1 MGLLSETIERYKNF
15 QTKHKRRI
23 RIVRKFVLPIIVV
36 GLAALFIYLNI
47 KYSDSIDEE
56 IQSWNNFGSFIIGVF
71 GLSLTQDVAKNRRTG
86 KREKIDHLVNFII
99 ICWILFFVWWI
110 PSVNHLKNNEY
121 FEGNKPLP
129 LYIYVWFGLV
139 FMPLVVFL
147 SLCLGF
153 GLCYIGLEEKR
164 KRRKNANIELQKQAI
179 ALESLP
185 NKTNTLKRSFG
196 KQDIDLENNDEGF
209 LQSRDHL
216 IHALQSISNEDEMKK
231 LIINELETSK
241 LSSSTNKQF
250 ALKMTLYLYFKS
262 LSYHY
267 WLSKKNVI
275 KETQCSKCPAYVKE
289 DQGLVCGKSIYCN
302 ECSIVH
308 LLFDVEEKFE
318 KDHNYWGNNVVKM
331 AFQFVDQFFKSIDS
345 IEDIL

>member
-1 MGLLSETIERYKNF
+1 MSFLFEPIESYNNF

-23 RIVRKFVLPIIVV
+23 RIVRKFVLPIFVV
-36 GLAALFIYLNI
+36 GLGALLIYLSI
-47 KYSDSIDEE
+47 KYTDSIDEE
-56 IQSWNNFGSFIIGVF
+56 ILKWNFIGSFIIGFF
-71 GLSLTQDVAKNRRTG
+71 GLSLTRDGTYNGSSQ
-86 KREKIDHLVNFII
+86 EMDHLFNFIVA
-99 ICWILFFVWWI
+99 CWILFFVWWI
-110 PSVNHLKNNEY
+110 PTVNHLTNNEY
-121 FEGNKPLP
+121 FDVNKPLP

-139 FMPLVVFL
+139 FLPLVVFL
-147 SLCLGF
+147 SLCL
-153 GLCYIGLEEKR
+153 LLNLRYNNGLEAKR
-164 KRRKNANIELQKQAI
+164 MRRKSANIEPLKQALLI
-179 ALESLP
+179 ESHP

-196 KQDIDLENNDEGF
+196 KQDMDLENNDEGF

-216 IHALQSISNEDEMKK
+216 IHALQSISNDDEMKK

-275 KETQCSKCPAYVKE
+275 KETQCSKCQAYVKE

-318 KDHNYWGNNVVKM
+318 KDGNYWGKNVVKM
-331 AFQFVDQFFKSIDS
+331 AFQFVDQFFTSIDS
-345 IEDIL
+345 VEDIL

>member
-1 MGLLSETIERYKNF
+1 MGLLSEPIESYNNF

-36 GLAALFIYLNI
+36 GLAVLLLYLSI
-47 KYSDSIDEE
+47 KYTESIDIE
-56 IQSWNNFGSFIIGVF
+56 ILGWNFIGSTIIGFF
-71 GLSLTQDVAKNRRTG
+71 GLSLTHDKRRGKIDG
-86 KREKIDHLVNFII
+86 KRKEMDHLFNFIVA
-99 ICWILFFVWWI
+99 CWILFFVWWI
-110 PSVNHLKNNEY
+110 PTVNHFMKNEY
-121 FEGNKPLP
+121 FDVNKPLP

-139 FMPLVVFL
+139 FLPLVVFL
-147 SLCLGF
+147 SLCFYLN
-153 GLCYIGLEEKR
+153 LCYNNLGGKR
-164 KRRKNANIELQKQAI
+164 KRRKRVNIEPLKE
-179 ALESLP
+179 ALLIESHP
-185 NKTNTLKRSFG
+185 NKMNTLKKSFG

-216 IHALQSISNEDEMKK
+216 IHALQSISNDDEMKK

-331 AFQFVDQFFKSIDS
+331 AFQFVDQFFTSIDS
-345 IEDIL
+345 VEDIL

>member
-1 MGLLSETIERYKNF
+1 M
-15 QTKHKRRI
+15 
-23 RIVRKFVLPIIVV
+23 
-36 GLAALFIYLNI
+36 
-47 KYSDSIDEE
+47 
-56 IQSWNNFGSFIIGVF
+56 
-71 GLSLTQDVAKNRRTG
+71 
-86 KREKIDHLVNFII
+86 
-99 ICWILFFVWWI
+99 
-110 PSVNHLKNNEY
+110 KNNEY
-121 FEGNKPLP
+121 FEGNKSLP

-139 FMPLVVFL
+139 FLPLVVFL

-153 GLCYIGLEEKR
+153 ALSHRDNIEEKR
-164 KRRKNANIELQKQAI
+164 MRRKRANIELQKQAI

-216 IHALQSISNEDEMKK
+216 IHALQSISNDDEMKK
-231 LIINELETSK
+231 LIIKELETSK

-318 KDHNYWGNNVVKM
+318 KDDNYWGNNVVKM
-331 AFQFVDQFFKSIDS
+331 AFQFVDQFFTSIDS

>member
-23 RIVRKFVLPIIVV
+23 RILRKFVLPIIVV
-36 GLAALFIYLNI
+36 GLAALLFYLNL
-47 KYSDSIDEE
+47 KYTDSIDEE
-56 IQSWNNFGSFIIGVF
+56 FVKWNYFGCFIIAFF
-71 GLSLTQDVAKNRRTG
+71 GFSLTQDESKNKKTG
-86 KREKIDHLVNFII
+86 KRYKMDHLSNFII
-99 ICWILFFVWWI
+99 ACWSLFFFWWI
-110 PSVNHLKNNEY
+110 PTVIHLKNNEY
-121 FEGNKPLP
+121 FEGNKSLP

-153 GLCYIGLEEKR
+153 GLCYISLEERR
-164 KRRKNANIELQKQAI
+164 KRRKNANIEPLKQAI
-179 ALESLP
+179 ALESHP

-196 KQDIDLENNDEGF
+196 KQDMDLENNDEGF

-216 IHALQSISNEDEMKK
+216 IHALQSISNDDEMKK
-231 LIINELETSK
+231 LIINELKASK
-241 LSSSTNKQF
+241 LSSSTNKRF

-275 KETQCSKCPAYVKE
+275 KETKCSKCQAYVKE

-331 AFQFVDQFFKSIDS
+331 AFQFVDQFFTSIDS